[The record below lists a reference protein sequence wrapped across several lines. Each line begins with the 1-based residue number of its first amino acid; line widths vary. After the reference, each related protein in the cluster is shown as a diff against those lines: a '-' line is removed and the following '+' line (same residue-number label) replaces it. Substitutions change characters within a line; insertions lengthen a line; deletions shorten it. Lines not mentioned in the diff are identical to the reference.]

1 VQLLFADI
9 VVSFTFE
16 IRVGFRCLFLHCAM
30 PLLFYTASIETV
42 VFAVVLAAAPAAV
55 SYLYPVG
62 TQIQI
67 QIQGQTQIQMEYP
80 HILTFTR
87 IYVYWRAS
95 ISISFPLLQNF
106 SY

>member
-67 QIQGQTQIQMEYP
+67 QGQTQIQMEYP